1 MNLVNFKKI
10 YSKMKKLFLLFTLM
24 INSLVFIGQS
34 INSELIIDPNS
45 KISIGND
52 NSLKLDDSTYL
63 VRYFDKLRYLSYE
76 NINNEVI
83 KIKIK
88 SYYDDTKELI
98 TDYNNIIDSL
108 LDESPLYWEISD
120 EVCIIY
126 SSCYEILVTRNDLHT
141 EIIFIDLVNEQ
152 HELLNM
158 K

>member
-1 MNLVNFKKI
+1 
-10 YSKMKKLFLLFTLM
+10 MKKLFLLFALM

-52 NSLKLDDSTYL
+52 NSLKLDDNTYL
-63 VRYFDKLRYLSYE
+63 VKYFDKLRYLSYE
-76 NINNEVI
+76 NINDEVI

-88 SYYDDTKELI
+88 SYYDNTKELI
-98 TDYNNIIDSL
+98 TDYNNIINNL

-141 EIIFIDLVNEQ
+141 EIIFVDLVNEQ

>member
-1 MNLVNFKKI
+1 
-10 YSKMKKLFLLFTLM
+10 MKKLFLLFTLM

-63 VRYFDKLRYLSYE
+63 VKYFDKLRYLSYE
-76 NINNEVI
+76 NINDEVI

-108 LDESPLYWEISD
+108 LDKSPLYWEISD
-120 EVCIIY
+120 EVYIIY

>member
-1 MNLVNFKKI
+1 
-10 YSKMKKLFLLFTLM
+10 MKKLFLLFALM

-45 KISIGND
+45 KISVGND
-52 NSLKLDDSTYL
+52 NSLKLDDNTYL
-63 VRYFDKLRYLSYE
+63 VKYFDKLRYLSYE
-76 NINNEVI
+76 NINDEVI

-88 SYYDDTKELI
+88 SYYNDTKELI
-98 TDYNNIIDSL
+98 TDYNNIINNL

-141 EIIFIDLVNEQ
+141 EIIFVDLVNEQ

>member
-1 MNLVNFKKI
+1 
-10 YSKMKKLFLLFTLM
+10 M

-34 INSELIIDPNS
+34 INSELIINPNS

-52 NSLKLDDSTYL
+52 NSLKLDDNTYL
-63 VRYFDKLRYLSYE
+63 VKYFDKLRYLSYE
-76 NINNEVI
+76 NINDEVI

-98 TDYNNIIDSL
+98 TDYNNIINNL

-141 EIIFIDLVNEQ
+141 EIIFVDLVNEQ

>member
-1 MNLVNFKKI
+1 
-10 YSKMKKLFLLFTLM
+10 MKKLFLLFALM
-24 INSLVFIGQS
+24 INSLVFIGQN

-52 NSLKLDDSTYL
+52 NSLKLDDNTYL
-63 VRYFDKLRYLSYE
+63 VKYFDKLRYLSYE
-76 NINNEVI
+76 NINDEVI

-98 TDYNNIIDSL
+98 TDYNNIINNL

-141 EIIFIDLVNEQ
+141 EIIFVDLVNEQ

>member
-1 MNLVNFKKI
+1 
-10 YSKMKKLFLLFTLM
+10 MKKLFLLFALM

-52 NSLKLDDSTYL
+52 NSLKLDDNTYL
-63 VRYFDKLRYLSYE
+63 VKYFDKLRYLSYE
-76 NINNEVI
+76 NINDEVI

-98 TDYNNIIDSL
+98 TDYNNIINNL

-126 SSCYEILVTRNDLHT
+126 SSCYEILVTRNNLHT
-141 EIIFIDLVNEQ
+141 EIIFVDLVNEQ

>member
-1 MNLVNFKKI
+1 
-10 YSKMKKLFLLFTLM
+10 MKKLFLLFALM

-52 NSLKLDDSTYL
+52 NSLKLDDNTYL
-63 VRYFDKLRYLSYE
+63 VKYFDKLRYLSYE
-76 NINNEVI
+76 NINDEVI

-98 TDYNNIIDSL
+98 TDYNNIINNL

-141 EIIFIDLVNEQ
+141 EIIFVDLVNEQ

>member
-1 MNLVNFKKI
+1 
-10 YSKMKKLFLLFTLM
+10 MKKLFLLFALM

-52 NSLKLDDSTYL
+52 NSLKLDDNTYL
-63 VRYFDKLRYLSYE
+63 VKYFDKLRYLSYE
-76 NINNEVI
+76 NINDEVI

-98 TDYNNIIDSL
+98 TDYNNIINNL

-126 SSCYEILVTRNDLHT
+126 SSCYEILVTRNDLYT
-141 EIIFIDLVNEQ
+141 EIIFVDLVNEQ

>member
-1 MNLVNFKKI
+1 
-10 YSKMKKLFLLFTLM
+10 MKKLFLLFTLM